1 MKLADLKKKKSKETK
16 WETKTGKVTERKAM
30 PHTLRGL
37 KDFQL
42 QNQTKTITLH
52 KKKTVKEKS
61 ERD

>member
-1 MKLADLKKKKSKETK
+1 
-16 WETKTGKVTERKAM
+16 M

-42 QNQTKTITLH
+42 QNQTKAITLH

-61 ERD
+61 ERDWRRHRMADHTGRTNTL